1 MAWNYGAMMDLLIW
15 DEYKET
21 LRLGT
26 NYASCNDRDM
36 PNLALKK
43 GKNILEESQGSMCAK
58 NPGGGFKQQN
68 NCYVLTALEIIF

>member
-21 LRLGT
+21 LKLGT

-36 PNLALKK
+36 PNLALKN
-43 GKNILEESQGSMCAK
+43 GKNI
-58 NPGGGFKQQN
+58 
-68 NCYVLTALEIIF
+68 